1 MNAPLPLPL
10 ADPPAPSLPSPAG
23 MLAGAGHAAVA
34 GRFGALLD
42 LARLTLEP
50 AAVTIDARAPGP
62 QEPVEET
69 ADAPRA
75 DALDSLLFLANVAV
89 AAPPTGAEPEVAPK
103 PDALHDV
110 APAQTAVG
118 TPALNLLI
126 PSASGASEAV
136 PPTIGASAPAS
147 RSTSVAVASWS
158 PADAGTSVAAK
169 GGERQPVTS
178 DIAAT
183 PPRDEVV
190 ADVASR
196 AGAQELSN
204 EALRNASIAAAPP
217 PELPPALAH
226 AAPHPTGTTHASLQ
240 ATPILT
246 IAAPLQQPQRF
257 HEEAAAGLATLVTRG
272 VERAELRVTPP
283 DLGPVEVRIDVSNGE
298 ATLAIVASQ
307 PATRDAL
314 EQALPLLRD
323 LLAAQG
329 LTLGESSV
337 RDERADTGSAPGGD
351 GSSTPREGANDAGA
365 AVSVGAGYRPHRLV
379 DVFA

>member
-10 ADPPAPSLPSPAG
+10 ADPPAPSLPSPPG
-23 MLAGAGHAAVA
+23 TLAGAAHAAVA

-50 AAVTIDARAPGP
+50 AAVAIDASAPGQ
-62 QEPVEET
+62 QEPAEESG
-69 ADAPRA
+69 DAPHA

-89 AAPPTGAEPEVAPK
+89 AAPPTESATGVAPM

-110 APAQTAVG
+110 APAQTAAG
-118 TPALNLLI
+118 TPALNLMI
-126 PSASGASEAV
+126 PGATGAGEAATPAISATAA
-136 PPTIGASAPAS
+136 AS
-147 RSTSVAVASWS
+147 RPISIAVASS
-158 PADAGTSVAAK
+158 APADAGTSVAAK
-169 GGERQPVTS
+169 HDDRQPVSS
-178 DIAAT
+178 DIGAAL
-183 PPRDEVV
+183 PRGIELG
-190 ADVASR
+190 ADAER
-196 AGAQELSN
+196 KAGAKEISN
-204 EALRNASIAAAPP
+204 EATRNASIAGAPP
-217 PELPPALAH
+217 PEMPPALAH
-226 AAPHPTGTTHASLQ
+226 AAPHHAAATHTSLQ
-240 ATPILT
+240 ATPVVT

-257 HEEAAAGLATLVTRG
+257 HEEAAASLATLVTRG

-298 ATLAIVASQ
+298 ATLAIVATQ

-337 RDERADTGSAPGGD
+337 RDERADTGSRPGD
-351 GSSTPREGANDAGA
+351 GSSTPRDHEASDAT
-365 AVSVGAGYRPHRLV
+365 AVSVGVGYRPQRLV